1 MYSSEK
7 YTSKANGHSTST
19 SRRNPF
25 APRPFPI
32 QKQTHSSS
40 SQQKTQEELDANYER
55 EQRLE
60 QKLAKIPV
68 NAPGTP
74 PPEPPKSSPFP
85 FVQLQARAFT
95 GNTGQNVFLSQ
106 RIFHPINTRQ
116 QELFTSDL
124 DNRFQQNRNALQTKS
139 ANQIAKKSNKVTKT
153 AKFSPLSDIQPKI
166 QLGENPH
173 EITEQSTNSQP
184 TEQKSQ
190 KTTEA
195 QENAKVASASRE
207 KKERDIA
214 PEKTPEVAEKEA
226 KINPETEGSRSKEA
240 TTEEGKEQEST
251 SKAKETQTL
260 EPSGENT
267 GSAGGEDRANGEV
280 ENRDKAPSSPEEDS
294 AFQGVIG
301 KAQGVATEKKKHEPA
316 KGKSQ
321 EAQDAAESPE
331 AELKGKAQDKQVG
344 EMEGQPP
351 GTFNAQKF
359 KAQILE
365 RIKAITPTT
374 EEEAQEFK
382 KNNKINEIKEEV
394 SSQVSEEKKNAAS
407 PIEDKA
413 KEEPD
418 TSSVEPKEVIPLS
431 ELNKDNPPG
440 DIGGKQAAPKPKTEA
455 EVSAPLQ
462 QNSQEIEQ
470 QMAEAE
476 ITDEQLEKSNEPQFL
491 GALESKKQAQSHGQN
506 APETYRQ
513 QEQGILNQAE
523 GEAQIVTQSGLEG
536 MDGQKENILSQV
548 LGKQEETKG
557 QDQDKRREIGN
568 NINSIYEGTKGKVE
582 ECLSDLDETVNSKFD
597 EAGKTAKSKF
607 EDYVGRKM
615 DKYKEERYG
624 EWYDVTGLGNRI
636 SDTFTGLPSEVN
648 QFFIDGRKLYIEEMD
663 IALTE
668 IAQLVAEKLNEAK
681 EKIREGKQE
690 IQDYVRNL
698 DDGLKQIG
706 QEAAEKIQGKFE
718 ELEQSVDNKQNE
730 LVDSLVGKYQENLQ
744 AVDSRIE
751 EMQQENRGLIDKAKD
766 AIQGTW
772 ETLKNLKEML
782 TGVLKS
788 AGEVVGKILKDPIG
802 FLGNL
807 ISGVKQGFD
816 NFLGNIMTHLQGGL
830 IGWLTGAM
838 GSMGIQ
844 IPQDLFS
851 LKGIFSLVTQILGL
865 SWNYV
870 RTKAVKMLTEP
881 VVTAM
886 EKGSE
891 IFQLLQ
897 KDGLEGVWEYIQE
910 QFTDLKE
917 SVIGEIKNMV
927 ITQVITAGI
936 KWVIGL
942 LNPASAFVKAAMAIY
957 DIVMFFVNRG
967 SQIIELVKAVTE
979 SIKAIASGSVGAVA
993 KAIEGALAKSV
1004 PVLIGFLASLLGI
1017 SGLVGKVQNIIKKI
1031 RKRIDK
1037 AIDKLLL
1044 KAKKAAKKL
1053 LGKLGLGKKD
1063 KNNKKEKSESEKKHE
1078 KIGKAVAKELE
1089 KKPTKEMSYED
1100 LRVFKEK
1107 QAKNLEIKSN
1117 KKLEKSIKMT
1127 IIFKS
1132 PKEDKKDGDIDFHI
1146 RIAPNNYDLDGS
1158 VDNVTNDDQRFD
1170 KLLYDALKKLGAA
1183 YYKGFSKE
1191 EIRNDT
1197 IRGATARGTIS
1208 RGRNPRGSYSTE
1220 DTSERTQATD
1230 QNLLKQARNER
1241 EAQIQQKGNKIHQE
1255 LAKAQIAYST
1265 ASQAEFYPNNTFRVG
1280 AGYFFVCQMNNY
1292 YIVPN
1297 SAAQGQY
1304 KYFLMAGSKYKDA
1317 ENELTKYKKKLEKDK
1332 EKYERN
1338 ETKVRKNITDQAKLA
1353 QKLKQIENQK
1363 TLVQE
1368 ALKKTQIAL
1377 GSGNPEIILNFMKEQ
1392 INNGKISNLNLSSKA
1407 KVGVDRNLT
1416 RQYDY
1421 GRNPLEI
1428 SEAQELYKTFPN
1440 NITHNKKHTIFIASV
1455 VAEPSRHSVAH
1466 ITNMLLLDEKNK
1478 VPEDKKSEN
1487 IYEHL
1492 PMTQGDSDPN
1502 PNASDKKPSDPN
1514 LDSGHTP
1521 KIVTDRDLA
1530 AVKNNNSELNQQLK
1544 LYFDSNKAQDDN
1556 DIVTEFANMIKKH
1569 LNLSE

>member
-1 MYSSEK
+1 MYSREK

-74 PPEPPKSSPFP
+74 PPEPPQSSPFP

-166 QLGENPH
+166 QLGENSH

-251 SKAKETQTL
+251 SKAKETQTS

-331 AELKGKAQDKQVG
+331 AELKGKAQNVKVE
-344 EMEGQPP
+344 EMETQPT
-351 GTFNAQKF
+351 GEFNQENF
-359 KAQILE
+359 KNAVMAKIRKIAPDTLEDADEFNDKGILNKVKTSLKK
-365 RIKAITPTT
+365 KA
-374 EEEAQEFK
+374 
-382 KNNKINEIKEEV
+382 KEQ
-394 SSQVSEEKKNAAS
+394 SQGAVDPLEEKT
-407 PIEDKA
+407 

-418 TSSVEPKEVIPLS
+418 SSIIEPKEVTSLQVSTP
-431 ELNKDNPPG
+431 ENQPP
-440 DIGGKQAAPKPKTEA
+440 DIGAEQAAPKPKTES
-455 EVSAPLQ
+455 EVSTPLKED
-462 QNSQEIEQ
+462 SKKLDA
-470 QMAEAE
+470 QMVEADVTE
-476 ITDEQLEKSNEPQFL
+476 EQLANSNEPQFVT
-491 GALESKKQAQSHGQN
+491 ALDSKKQAQTN
-506 APETYRQ
+506 AVEAPKTYRQ
-513 QEQGILNQAE
+513 QEQNTINQAK
-523 GEAQIVTQSGLEG
+523 GEAKAISQTKLEG
-536 MDGQKENILSQV
+536 MHGNKEELLAQV
-548 LGKQEETKG
+548 LGLQEETKTNDEEERSKVG
-557 QDQDKRREIGN
+557 NKINGIYDK
-568 NINSIYEGTKGKVE
+568 TKSDVETILTGLDTKVE
-582 ECLSDLDETVNSKFD
+582 SKFS
-597 EAGKTAKSKF
+597 AGADTAKKAF
-607 EDYVGRKM
+607 EDYTKPHM
-615 DKYKEERYG
+615 KKYMERYEG
-624 EWYDVTGLGNRI
+624 IKGAAQWLIDKVLGV
-636 SDTFTGLPSEVN
+636 PSEVTA
-648 QFFIDGRKLYIEEMD
+648 FFKKGRNLYLVEMD
-663 IALTE
+663 KVLTDIANYV
-668 IAQLVAEKLNEAK
+668 AQKLNEAK
-681 EKIREGKQE
+681 QKISDGKQQ
-690 IQDYVRNL
+690 IQDYVTNL
-698 DDGLKQIG
+698 P
-706 QEAAEKIQGKFE
+706 
-718 ELEQSVDNKQNE
+718 
-730 LVDSLVGKYQENLQ
+730 ENLQ
-744 AVDSRIE
+744 QVGRQAAENIQGQFDQLEENVNSKQEQLVDTLAQKYTQNVQQLDAKIE
-751 EMQQENRGLIDKAKD
+751 EMKASNRTWMDAAFDAVGGAIKKIQE
-766 AIQGTW
+766 
-772 ETLKNLKEML
+772 LKELL

-788 AGEVVGKILKDPIG
+788 AAGVVGKILKDPIS

-816 NFLGNIMTHLQGGL
+816 NFLANIMTHLQGGL
-830 IGWLTGAM
+830 IGWLTGAI

-844 IPQDLFS
+844 IPKDLFS

-870 RTKAVKMLTEP
+870 RTKAVKMFTEP

-897 KDGLEGVWEYIQE
+897 KDGLEGIWEYIQE

-942 LNPASAFVKAAMAIY
+942 LNPASAFVKAAMTIY

-1017 SGLVGKVQNIIKKI
+1017 GGLVGKVQNIIKKI

-1053 LGKLGLGKKD
+1053 LRKLGLGKKD
-1063 KNNKKEKSESEKKHE
+1063 KNKTDKQQGEDETDHKTLAKQAASELKQNTGEGKDYETLRKEKE
-1078 KIGKAVAKELE
+1078 A
-1089 KKPTKEMSYED
+1089 
-1100 LRVFKEK
+1100 
-1107 QAKNLEIKSN
+1107 QAKQIETKYSN
-1117 KKLEKSIKMT
+1117 KLEEGINLTIK
-1127 IIFKS
+1127 FNDAVQ
-1132 PKEDKKDGDIDFHI
+1132 DKKDEDLDFEV
-1146 RIAPNNYDLDGS
+1146 RIAPNDTVETDSIDVDDNQDIEKAKSQFKSRLFTREELQETLNISKSTALARIQKWKGDNKLYPLASSSFDPLTQYSFDQEKGGQRELADNESNRSKYGFINPGKESSNGLIILSKGINSSSPKPILYNDKKYHKTKAKYDSKRPGSSYKNFKFQDAILGHKDPGCSGYWNKEGHKKSKAENKTWCKDSNNYWGPEH
-1158 VDNVTNDDQRFD
+1158 
-1170 KLLYDALKKLGAA
+1170 KKESSASGG
-1183 YYKGFSKE
+1183 K
-1191 EIRNDT
+1191 
-1197 IRGATARGTIS
+1197 
-1208 RGRNPRGSYSTE
+1208 
-1220 DTSERTQATD
+1220 SER
-1230 QNLLKQARNER
+1230 
-1241 EAQIQQKGNKIHQE
+1241 
-1255 LAKAQIAYST
+1255 Y
-1265 ASQAEFYPNNTFRVG
+1265 RV
-1280 AGYFFVCQMNNY
+1280 
-1292 YIVPN
+1292 P
-1297 SAAQGQY
+1297 
-1304 KYFLMAGSKYKDA
+1304 
-1317 ENELTKYKKKLEKDK
+1317 
-1332 EKYERN
+1332 
-1338 ETKVRKNITDQAKLA
+1338 
-1353 QKLKQIENQK
+1353 
-1363 TLVQE
+1363 
-1368 ALKKTQIAL
+1368 
-1377 GSGNPEIILNFMKEQ
+1377 
-1392 INNGKISNLNLSSKA
+1392 SKA
-1407 KVGVDRNLT
+1407 IGSHPDWW
-1416 RQYDY
+1416 
-1421 GRNPLEI
+1421 
-1428 SEAQELYKTFPN
+1428 
-1440 NITHNKKHTIFIASV
+1440 
-1455 VAEPSRHSVAH
+1455 
-1466 ITNMLLLDEKNK
+1466 
-1478 VPEDKKSEN
+1478 
-1487 IYEHL
+1487 
-1492 PMTQGDSDPN
+1492 
-1502 PNASDKKPSDPN
+1502 
-1514 LDSGHTP
+1514 
-1521 KIVTDRDLA
+1521 
-1530 AVKNNNSELNQQLK
+1530 
-1544 LYFDSNKAQDDN
+1544 
-1556 DIVTEFANMIKKH
+1556 
-1569 LNLSE
+1569 